1 MTAPS
6 ISCPLSA
13 RELAILRLM
22 ALEGLQC
29 AGIANRLDVTASTVR
44 QHCANAYRKLG
55 VTHAVQ
61 ALVVCFNAGWID
73 PMDTEIQDPTRFED
87 YRVTDAQR
95 AYLAAFDRHLAAADD
110 ERELRQA
117 KQLTDDALSRLQVRS
132 RSRPTRDWMDGLINA
147 MARLEDG
154 GTDVGAAEARGVA

>member
-1 MTAPS
+1 
-6 ISCPLSA
+6 
-13 RELAILRLM
+13 M

-29 AGIANRLDVTASTVR
+29 AGIARRLDVTASTVR

-73 PMDTEIQDPTRFED
+73 PMETEIQDPTRYED
-87 YRVTDAQR
+87 DRVTDAQR

-110 ERELRQA
+110 ERELRDA
-117 KQLTDDALSRLQVRS
+117 KQHTDAAVSRLQVRP
-132 RSRPTRDWMDGLINA
+132 RSRPARDWMDGLISA
-147 MARLEDG
+147 MARLGDA
-154 GTDVGAAEARGVA
+154 GTNVGTAKAPAAT